1 MRMVWLP
8 GAFQTPED
16 FLEAGFEDAVRERDI
31 ALDLEFVDLEL
42 EYVGDRRP
50 VAGLAREII
59 APARARGCRTIWIGG
74 ISLGGFFALDY
85 AATQAGEWDG
95 LCLLAP
101 YLGNRML
108 ITEISSARDVAA
120 WQPGPLAESDEER
133 RIWRFLQARPAYAQA
148 ARAQAAEVRT
158 AEAWPC
164 ATRPLH
170 LGYGRDDR
178 FVLAYGLLAQTLS
191 PDAVQAV
198 PGGHDWETWLTLWG
212 HFLDSRFA

>member
-8 GAFQTPED
+8 GAFHTPED
-16 FLEAGFEDAVRERDI
+16 FVDAGFETAVRERGT
-31 ALDLEFVDLEL
+31 ALDLEFVHLEL
-42 EYVGDRRP
+42 EHVGDRRA
-50 VAGLAREII
+50 VARLAREII
-59 APARARGCRTIWIGG
+59 APARARGCRTIWLGG

-101 YLGNRML
+101 YLGNRSL

-133 RIWRFLQARPAYAQA
+133 RIWRFVQAR
-148 ARAQAAEVRT
+148 T
-158 AEAWPC
+158 C
-164 ATRPLH
+164 ATRPLY

-178 FVLAYGLLAQTLS
+178 FALAYGLLAQTLS
-191 PDAVQAV
+191 PDAVQVV
-198 PGGHDWETWLTLWG
+198 PGGHDWQTWLTLWG
-212 HFLDSRFA
+212 QFLDSKFA

>member
-8 GAFQTPED
+8 GAFHTPED
-16 FLEAGFEDAVRERDI
+16 FVDAGFEAAVRERDI
-31 ALDLEFVDLEL
+31 ALDLQFVHLEL
-42 EYVGDRRP
+42 EHVGDRRG
-50 VAGLAREII
+50 VARLAQEIM
-59 APARARGCRTIWIGG
+59 APARAHGCRTIWLAG

-101 YLGNRML
+101 YLGNRLL

-133 RIWRFLQARPAYAQA
+133 RIWRFLQARTSQA
-148 ARAQAAEVRT
+148 PT
-158 AEAWPC
+158 CPP
-164 ATRPLH
+164 RPLY

-178 FVLAYGLLAQTLS
+178 FAFAYDVLAQTLP
-191 PDAVQAV
+191 PDAIQVV
-198 PGGHDWETWLTLWG
+198 SGGHDWQTWLTLWG
-212 HFLDSRFA
+212 QFLDSRFL

>member
-8 GAFQTPED
+8 GAFHTPED
-16 FLEAGFEDAVRERDI
+16 FIDAGFEDAVRERDV
-31 ALDLEFVDLEL
+31 ALDLEFVHLEL
-42 EYVGDRRP
+42 EHVGDRGT
-50 VAGLAREII
+50 VARLAREII
-59 APARARGCRTIWIGG
+59 APARAHGCRTIWLGG

-120 WQPGPLAESDEER
+120 WEPGPLAESDEER
-133 RIWRFLQARPAYAQA
+133 RIWRFVQARPAE
-148 ARAQAAEVRT
+148 ARPVETRT
-158 AEAWPC
+158 VETRTC
-164 ATRPLH
+164 ATRPLY

-178 FVLAYGLLAQTLS
+178 FALAHGLLAQTLS
-191 PDAVQAV
+191 PDAVRVV
-198 PGGHDWETWLTLWG
+198 PGGHDWQTWLTLWG
-212 HFLDSRFA
+212 QFLDSRFA